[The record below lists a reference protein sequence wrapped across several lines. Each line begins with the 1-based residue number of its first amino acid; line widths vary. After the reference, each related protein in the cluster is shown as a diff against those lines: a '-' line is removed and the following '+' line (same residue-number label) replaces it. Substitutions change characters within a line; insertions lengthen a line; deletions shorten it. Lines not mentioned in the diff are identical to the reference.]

1 MLDLRSRRHRRRLL
15 LLAPL
20 VLAWG
25 CASTDD
31 GSTRVGLTEDELA
44 AYDIEV
50 GDLETRPVALIDER
64 EPGEVLTEIDVQ
76 LQRWNELLLSSDKAD
91 QRARRSMEEHL
102 RIRARNHFELLSDQ
116 LTDGIVR
123 HRTIAAAAIGFSADD
138 EATPLLVAALDD
150 ESVDV
155 VDAALLGLGIL
166 ADPKT
171 PMGPL
176 ARKLEQGVDGWT
188 RSNAAF
194 AIKKLLEAGAP
205 KEQVI
210 ASLRL
215 ALLDSWDSVRAQAA
229 ATLMVVG
236 DRKDIVSLE
245 DALYDPATMV
255 VMAAA
260 KGVRRIGAEDDTARG
275 EAARALF
282 DAWQEREGNAV
293 RAVLRDQMAQLA
305 QRNFGNEPS
314 QWREWA
320 YGLP

>member
-1 MLDLRSRRHRRRLL
+1 MLDDRPRRSARRLL

-20 VLAWG
+20 VLACG

-31 GSTRVGLTEDELA
+31 GSDRAGLTEDQLA
-44 AYDIEV
+44 AYRVEV

-64 EPGEVLTEIDVQ
+64 EPGEVLTDLDVQ
-76 LQRWNELLLSSDKAD
+76 LQRWNELLLSSDDAD

-102 RIRARNHFELLSDQ
+102 RLRARNHFELLSDR
-116 LTDGIVR
+116 LVDGIVR

-138 EATPLLVAALDD
+138 AATPLLVAALDD

-155 VDAALLGLGIL
+155 VDAALLGIGML
-166 ADPKT
+166 ADPAT

-205 KEQVI
+205 KNQVHT
-210 ASLRL
+210 SLRL

-229 ATLMVVG
+229 AALMIVG
-236 DRKDIVSLE
+236 ERKDIVSLE

-255 VMAAA
+255 VLAAA
-260 KGVRRIGAEDDTARG
+260 KGVRRIGEEDDSARG

-282 DAWQEREGNAV
+282 DAWQERDGRSV
-293 RAVLRDQMAQLA
+293 RAILRDQMAQLA
-305 QRNFGNEPS
+305 QRNFGDEAD